1 VAAAPPAPD
10 PRVPAAAAASRYAEV
25 VVATNIRRGAQ
36 TYTYSIPPNLEV
48 VPGQRVVVPFGSRQT
63 EGIVFR
69 LTNEAVAGARP
80 LVETAEPLLLPHQL
94 ELAAWIA
101 EHYAAPI
108 KEAVALFLPPA
119 AGAPR
124 MRRIARLARGV
135 DPAVVRAELARA
147 PRQLETLETLRLAPL
162 GIDARVLP
170 SEEGLRQLVRRGL
183 AEVLNEPDEPPP
195 LIPETAQILPLRLT
209 PAQQQ
214 ALAAICE
221 EPGAAS
227 QAARRNG
234 GPPSNL
240 QHPTPKLPVSP
251 SRVFLLHGVTGSGK
265 TEVYLQAIAAVLERG
280 QRALLLVPE
289 ISLTPQTIA
298 RCASRFPN
306 RVAVLHSALSPRQRF
321 SEWRRIQQGSVDLV
335 IGPRSA
341 LFAPLRNLGLI
352 VLDEEHDW
360 TYKQEQSPRY
370 HARETAIKLA
380 SLVGAKVVLGSA
392 TPDLGSY
399 YRAQKSIFT
408 LLTLPERIVGGASR
422 PQAEAAWLPPVHIVD
437 MRQEL
442 QAGNRSIFSRE
453 LQEKLTSTLLK
464 KEQSILFLN
473 RRGAN
478 TFVLCR
484 ECGYVLEC
492 QDCLLPFTF
501 HSAGNRL
508 MCHNC
513 GRAAVP
519 PQRCPECSSMRIRYF
534 GLGTQRVAEEI
545 EAMLPQAR
553 VLRWDRDT
561 ARTREDHERVV
572 EAMREHQADVLV
584 GTQMVAK
591 GHDLPLVTLVGVIS
605 ADAMLQL
612 PDFRSSERTFQL
624 LTQVAGRAGRG
635 PAGGSVV
642 IQTYNPQHP
651 TLAMASRH
659 DFHAFFRTE
668 IQFRKRMG
676 YPPFSQVVKFVYS
689 HASADKCRHEAETL
703 FEELQEQVA
712 GLDPPIHLTGPLPP
726 YLEKSHGKF
735 RWQIIARGRDI
746 RPVLRTD
753 LAQGWTI
760 DVDPASVL

>member
-1 VAAAPPAPD
+1 VSTPHPLPPAPYAVEA
-10 PRVPAAAAASRYAEV
+10 RFAEV
-25 VVATNIRRGAQ
+25 VVDTNIRRGAQ
-36 TYTYSIPPNLEV
+36 TYTYSIPKGVQVE
-48 VPGQRVVVPFGSRQT
+48 PGQRVLVPFGSRQV
-63 EGIVFR
+63 EGVVFR
-69 LTNEAVAGARP
+69 LTDESVPDVRP
-80 LVETAEPLLLPHQL
+80 LARAAEPLLLPHQL
-94 ELAAWIA
+94 ELAQWVA

-108 KEAVALFLPPA
+108 KDAVALFLPPSLA
-119 AGAPR
+119 TPR
-124 MRRIARLARGV
+124 LRRVARLARGV
-135 DPAVVRAELARA
+135 DARAAMAELARA
-147 PRQLETLETLRLAPL
+147 PRQVATLEALLLAPL
-162 GIDARVLP
+162 GLDARVLP
-170 SEEGLRQLVRRGL
+170 SEDGLRGLVQRGL
-183 AEVLNEPDEPPP
+183 AEVVSEIDEPPP
-195 LIPETAQILPLRLT
+195 LVPETAQILPLRLT
-209 PAQQQ
+209 QSQQE
-214 ALAAICE
+214 ALETIRKGS
-221 EPGAAS
+221 GA
-227 QAARRNG
+227 
-234 GPPSNL
+234 
-240 QHPTPKLPVSP
+240 
-251 SRVFLLHGVTGSGK
+251 FLLHGVTGSGK
-265 TEVYLQAIAAVLERG
+265 TEVYLQSIAHTLERG
-280 QRALLLVPE
+280 ERALLLVPE

-298 RCASRFPN
+298 RCASRFPG
-306 RVAVLHSALSPRQRF
+306 RVAVLHSALTLRQRHG
-321 SEWRRIQQGSVDLV
+321 EWRRISQGQVDLV

-380 SLVGAKVVLGSA
+380 QLVGAKVILGSA

-399 YRAQKSIFT
+399 HRAQKGIFT
-408 LLTLPERIVGGASR
+408 LLSLPERISSPSLSKEASHSGGVGPG
-422 PQAEAAWLPPVHIVD
+422 WMPPVRIVD

-453 LQEKLTSTLLK
+453 LQQELRTTLLR

-478 TFVLCR
+478 TFVMCR
-484 ECGYVLEC
+484 ECGHVLEC

-501 HSAGNRL
+501 HSTGNRL

-513 GRAAVP
+513 GIVVRP

-545 EAMLPQAR
+545 EALLPQAR

-572 EAMREHQADVLV
+572 DAMREHQADVLV

-612 PDFRSSERTFQL
+612 PDFRSAERTFQL

-635 PAGGSVV
+635 PAGGSVL
-642 IQTYNPQHP
+642 IQSYNPQHP

-668 IQFRKRMG
+668 IQFRKRMV
-676 YPPFSQVVKFVYS
+676 YPPFSHVVKFVHS
-689 HASADKCRHEAETL
+689 HVSAEKCEREARLL
-703 FEELQEQVA
+703 FDELSARIVH
-712 GLDPPIHLTGPLPP
+712 LDPGVDLTGPLPP

-735 RWQIIARGRDI
+735 RWQILARGRDI
-746 RPVLRTD
+746 RPILLTD
-753 LAQGWTI
+753 LPAGWTI
-760 DVDPASVL
+760 DVDPASIL